1 MFTITILKD
10 IWDISSRLRTLES
23 SLRSSFMRFVWGDDI
38 LAARKK
44 WEVHSISRPQ
54 EHGGLIVS

>member
-1 MFTITILKD
+1 
-10 IWDISSRLRTLES
+10 
-23 SLRSSFMRFVWGDDI
+23 MRFVWGDDI